1 MFFVL
6 SKILGLLAL
15 PSNLLII
22 VGVLGLALTA
32 TRWSRA
38 GRRLMAASIVLL
50 AIAGLSPL
58 GNALIIP
65 LEERFPPW
73 DDSHGPPDGIVVLG
87 GAIDEI
93 VSHNRPNSELNEAAE
108 RMTAAV
114 ALALRYPQAR
124 IVFTGGS
131 GRLVPDGNSEADVA
145 VRLLERLGVA
155 ADRIIAED
163 RSRTTA
169 ENAIFTK
176 WLVRPKPTERWL
188 LVTSAHHMPRA
199 MGAFRQVEF
208 KVEAYPVDWR
218 TRGPVDLA
226 RPFSTLG
233 DGLRRID
240 TAMREWIGLFAYWL
254 TGRSLELFPGP

>member
-6 SKILGLLAL
+6 SKILGLLVL
-15 PSNLLII
+15 PSNLLIAL
-22 VGVLGLALTA
+22 GVLGLVLTR

-38 GRRLMAASIVLL
+38 GRRAMAASIVLL
-50 AIAGLSPL
+50 AVAGLSPL

-65 LEERFPPW
+65 LEDRFPPW
-73 DDSHGPPDGIVVLG
+73 DSSHGPPDGIVVLG

-93 VSHNRPNSELNEAAE
+93 VSHTRPDSELNEAAE

-131 GRLVPDGNSEADVA
+131 GRLVADGNSEADVA
-145 VRLLERLGVA
+145 VRLLESLGVP
-155 ADRIIAED
+155 ADRIVAED

-169 ENAIFTK
+169 ENAVFTK
-176 WLVRPKPTERWL
+176 ELVKPKPTDLWL

-199 MGAFRQVEF
+199 IGVFRQVEF

-218 TRGPVDLA
+218 TRGAVDLV
-226 RPFSTLG
+226 RPFTTLG
-233 DGLRRID
+233 DGLRRTD
-240 TAMREWIGLFAYWL
+240 TAMREWVGLIAYRL
-254 TGRSLELFPGP
+254 TGRSAELFPRP

>member
-6 SKILGLLAL
+6 SKILGVLVL

-38 GRRLMAASIVLL
+38 GQRLMAVSIVLL

-58 GNALIIP
+58 GNALIMP
-65 LEERFPPW
+65 LEDRFPPW
-73 DDSHGPPDGIVVLG
+73 DDTHGPPFGIVVLG
-87 GAIDEI
+87 GAIDE
-93 VSHNRPNSELNEAAE
+93 VAASRRPNSELNEAAE

-114 ALALRYPQAR
+114 ALALRFPQAR
-124 IVFTGGS
+124 IVFTGGTS
-131 GRLVPDGNSEADVA
+131 RLAPDGTNEADVA
-145 VRLLERLGVA
+145 VRLLERLGVP
-155 ADRIIAED
+155 ADRIIAEYH
-163 RSRTTA
+163 SRTTE
-169 ENAIFTK
+169 ENAAFTK
-176 WLVRPKPTERWL
+176 GLVRPEPNQRWL

-199 MGAFRQVEF
+199 MGAFRQAQF

-218 TRGPVDLA
+218 TRGPVDLV

-233 DGLRRID
+233 DGLRRTD

-254 TGRSLELFPGP
+254 TGRTLELFPGP